1 MTEQGRKH
9 VSSTAASSRRRAA
22 LAIVSVAVLCA
33 AVSPTR
39 AQSITDSFKEMFGLK
54 PKPAPAPAPG
64 APASVPDDLTCP
76 PVTIRAGASTFAVGL
91 PGKEAS
97 GTDLRYQAVIRQTAR
112 ECDYNTDTHVIATR
126 IGVQGRVI
134 VGPAGAPPTVEVP
147 LRVAVVQD
155 GVTPK
160 TIATKAYT
168 ISVAVPSDDGAPFS
182 FVADDISYPAP
193 TGTDGDK
200 YVFYVG
206 FDPQALKPEP
216 RRRAKRHRR

>member
-1 MTEQGRKH
+1 MTDQGRKH

-22 LAIVSVAVLCA
+22 LAVVSVAILG
-33 AVSPTR
+33 AVSPAQ
-39 AQSITDSFKEMFGLK
+39 AQSIGDSFKEMFGLK

-64 APASVPDDLTCP
+64 APASVPDNLTCP
-76 PVTIRAGASTFAVGL
+76 SVTIRAGASTFAVGL

-126 IGVQGRVI
+126 VGIQGRII

-155 GVTPK
+155 GVSPK

-168 ISVAVPSDDGAPFS
+168 ISVPVPGDDGAPFS

-193 TGTDGDK
+193 VGAAGDK

-216 RRRAKRHRR
+216 RPRAKRHKK